1 MSTGQVIFDI
11 VVGVLSL
18 YSVVLG
24 IINRRMLNRR
34 QIVLR
39 RRATGGQPHD

>member
-18 YSVVLG
+18 YSAILG
-24 IINRRMLNRR
+24 IINQRMLNERR
-34 QIVLR
+34 RILR
-39 RRATGGQPHD
+39 RRATGWQQHD